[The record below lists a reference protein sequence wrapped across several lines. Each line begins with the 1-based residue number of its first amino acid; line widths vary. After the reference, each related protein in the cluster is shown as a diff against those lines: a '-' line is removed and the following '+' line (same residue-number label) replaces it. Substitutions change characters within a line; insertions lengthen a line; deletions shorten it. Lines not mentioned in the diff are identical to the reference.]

1 MPKNQPIKVC
11 FFSKYPPIE
20 GGVSS
25 RTYWLGRALGERGV
39 EVHIVTNALEVE
51 EEYRE
56 ALDLEKPSDKKEYE
70 PKNVF
75 VHSLN
80 SNQNHS
86 DVPFH
91 IPFSPAYLERL
102 ISLGIRVI
110 EKYGCNLIDSHYL
123 QPYGVAAVFTKLLTS
138 RPCILRNAGSDIS
151 RLFPKEDFHD
161 LYKAS
166 FKVADIIIT
175 QIKNKDALGDS
186 NISQAKLWASPFHSI
201 PPQHFNPK
209 VKPANLESLGIPSNL
224 LRKPVLTYMGKC
236 TFYKCLFDLVK
247 VASQIKEDFLLLFVT
262 KGSKLGE
269 LKAYLKKFPSLK
281 DKYYFLDFLPPWRIP
296 SILRASTCLLQL
308 ETGFPVRGH
317 KPIQPIEAF
326 ATATPALISQELFQ
340 KYKNIYNPNLK
351 KDKNVLVVNPR
362 DHFDLKNVFLEIIR
376 NPRKIK
382 QIGRRGHRELFD
394 EKEFE
399 KGVEDRLSLYRK
411 ILRSQLGPS
420 SRPRD
425 AED

>member
-1 MPKNQPIKVC
+1 MSKSQAIKVC

-25 RTYWLGRALGERGV
+25 RTYWLSRALAERGV

-56 ALDLEKPSDKKEYE
+56 TFDLEEPSDRKEYE

-80 SNQNHS
+80 LNQNTS
-86 DVPFH
+86 GVPFH

-123 QPYGVAAVFTKLLTS
+123 QPYGVAAAFTKLLTS
-138 RPCILRNAGSDIS
+138 KPCILRNAGSDIS

-161 LYKAS
+161 LYQAS

-175 QIKNKDALGDS
+175 QIKNKDVFGDS
-186 NISQAKLWASPFHSI
+186 SISQNKLWASPFHSI
-201 PPQHFNPK
+201 PPQYFNPK
-209 VKPANLESLGIPSNL
+209 VKPANLADFGIPPKL
-224 LRKPVLTYMGKC
+224 LKKPILTYMGKC
-236 TFYKCLFDLVK
+236 TLYKCLFDLVK
-247 VASQIKEDFLLLFVT
+247 VASQIKEDFLLFFVT
-262 KGSKLGE
+262 KGSKLE
-269 LKAYLKKFPSLK
+269 EFKAYLKRFPSLK
-281 DKYYFLDFLPPWRIP
+281 NKYYFLDFLPPWRIP
-296 SILRASTCLLQL
+296 SVLRASTCLLQL
-308 ETGFPVRGH
+308 ETGFPVKGH

-326 ATATPALISQELFQ
+326 ATAIPVLISQELFQ
-340 KYKNIYNPNLK
+340 KYKNIYSPNLK
-351 KDKNVLVVNPR
+351 KDGNVLSVNPR
-362 DHFDLKNVFLEIIR
+362 DHFDLKNVLLKIIR

-382 QIGRRGHRELFD
+382 QIGRQGHRELFD

-399 KGVEDRLSLYRK
+399 KGVEDRVSLYRK
-411 ILRSQLGPS
+411 MLGGQLSP
-420 SRPRD
+420 
-425 AED
+425 